1 MNYSRFNMEV
11 FLKNTLSKDNIIK
24 TLLFLISLISIVL
37 KGIFLQ
43 GFIANQDPYSFDF
56 AHGYAASISCIQY
69 YISFAMVFLSF
80 CFLFKNKGRVIYI
93 FIIDIFATLLFL
105 LDLWYFRGF
114 LTVPSVLILTQTA
127 NLDNMTGSILSM
139 LSKLDFIFILDFIIL
154 GIFVYLTR
162 KSYTKGKR
170 SIAAFLCTFILPLVY
185 ILYIPFNIHILNNKS
200 VSGAYLFDS
209 YDPTNT
215 TRYFSSLGYH
225 IIDLYTVYKD
235 SQPYT
240 LTEQDMND
248 INALYDM
255 KNEKLPDNEYFGI
268 AKGKN
273 LIFIQVE
280 SLEDFV
286 IGKTINNQ
294 EITPVLNNLVSKSLY
309 FPNIFEQVNEGTS
322 SDCDLMANT
331 SILPLRRGCTFFRY
345 PTTNF
350 NSMPKILESNGY
362 STIAIHPD
370 KGSFWNY
377 SNALTQG
384 IAFQTFKDYFAF
396 TDDESIGMGLSDKRY
411 FEQVVPMLKE
421 LPKPFYAFNVTLTN
435 HGPFDLPEEYRVLG
449 LDSELNKSELGGYF
463 ESVHY
468 TDAQIGHYLDLLDK
482 EGILEN
488 SIIAIMGDHT
498 GVHKYYNSSI
508 NSLSTK
514 EDWYLDDGNPT
525 VPLIIYNPSVN
536 EGKTFDLYGGQID
549 LMPTLLYMLG
559 IPSGQY
565 ENSALGRNLLNTQKS
580 FAILTN
586 GTLKGEENLTPE
598 EQEIYKKSLDL
609 SDKMIRANHPFNK

>member
-1 MNYSRFNMEV
+1 MNYSKFKIRRSSKD
-11 FLKNTLSKDNIIK
+11 LLSKDNIIM
-24 TLLFLISLISIVL
+24 LSLFLISLISIVL

-43 GFIANQDPYSFDF
+43 GFVSNQDPYSFNF
-56 AHGYAASISCIQY
+56 IKGYAVINHCLPY
-69 YISFAMVFLSF
+69 YVAFAMIFLSF
-80 CFLFKNKGRVIYI
+80 SFLFKNRGRVIYI
-93 FIIDIFATLLFL
+93 FLIDLFATLLFL

-139 LSKLDFIFILDFIIL
+139 LSSLDFIFILDFIVL

-170 SIAAFLCTFILPLVY
+170 SIVAFLCTLILPLVF
-185 ILYIPFNIHILNNKS
+185 ILYVPFNIHILNNKD
-200 VSGAYLFDS
+200 VKGAYLFDS

-225 IIDLYTVYKD
+225 IIDLYTVYRD
-235 SQPYT
+235 SKPYQ
-240 LTEQDMND
+240 LTEQDID
-248 INALYDM
+248 GINKLYDM
-255 KNEKLPDNEYFGI
+255 KNENLPDNEYFGM

-273 LIFIQVE
+273 LIYIQVE
-280 SLEDFV
+280 SLEDFL
-286 IGKTINNQ
+286 IGKSINGQ
-294 EITPVLNNLVSKSLY
+294 EITPVLNRLISKSFY

-322 SDCDLMANT
+322 ADCDLMANT

-345 PTTNF
+345 PATDY

-384 IAFQTFKDYFAF
+384 IAFQTFKDYFSF
-396 TDDESIGMGLSDKRY
+396 TDDESIGMGISDRRY

-421 LPKPFYAFNVTLTN
+421 LQQPFYAFNVTLTN
-435 HGPFDLPEEYRVLG
+435 HGPFDLPEEYRVLN
-449 LDSELNKSELGGYF
+449 LDKELDKSELGGYF

-498 GVHKYYNSSI
+498 GVHKYYNNSI
-508 NSLSTK
+508 NSLSNP
-514 EDWYLDDGNPT
+514 EDWYLDNGNPT
-525 VPLIIYNPSVN
+525 VPLIIYDSSIN

-559 IPSGQY
+559 IPSNQY
-565 ENSALGRNLLNTQKS
+565 ENTALGRNLLNTQKS

-598 EQEIYKKSLDL
+598 EQTIYKQALDL
-609 SDKMIRANHPFNK
+609 SDKMIRSNHPYK